1 LETDMTSTPVAV
13 LGAGQ
18 AGLAVSRLLTDAD
31 IEHVVLDRG
40 RPAERWRSRPW
51 ESLRTLSPNW
61 MSRLPG
67 WVYTGA
73 DPHGFMPARE
83 VADYLTAYAR
93 SFAAPVV
100 TGAEIESLRTAL
112 GVYRID
118 TSVGSWS
125 ARAVVV
131 ATGWCDLPVVPDAA
145 SALDASLAQETA
157 ATYANPAGLPDGGVL
172 VVGASASGVQLA
184 DELAAAGRNVVLAV
198 GTHTRLPRIHRGMD
212 ILWWLSTMGTLDEQ
226 VRPAPTRAAAEPSL
240 QLAGRPDRRDVDL
253 AALQARGVTLAGRL
267 RDLEGRRARF
277 ADDLPASITDAD
289 LRMGRLLHR
298 VDAYAHAVGLDD
310 EIEPPARAPRTARAA
325 GAPRELDLA
334 AAGIGSVLWATGYRR
349 AYPWLHVPVLDD
361 DGEIRHVAGTTDAP
375 GLHVMGM
382 RRQTRRTSTFI
393 DGVRHDAA
401 LVTDRI
407 LADLRAARPDRQ
419 LRRAA

>member
-1 LETDMTSTPVAV
+1 MPSTPVAV

-31 IEHVVLDRG
+31 VEHVVLDRG

-51 ESLRTLSPNW
+51 ESLRTLTPNW

-67 WVYTGA
+67 WTYSGT
-73 DPHGFMPARE
+73 DQHGFMGAGE
-83 VADYLTAYAR
+83 VADYLTGYAS
-93 SFAAPVV
+93 SFGAPVV
-100 TGAEIESLRTAL
+100 TGAEIESLRL
-112 GVYRID
+112 GPGSYRIG

-131 ATGWCDLPVVPDAA
+131 ATGWCDRPLVPAA
-145 SALDASLAQETA
+145 ARALDASLAQETA
-157 ATYANPAGLPDGGVL
+157 DSYTSAAGLPGGGVL
-172 VVGASASGVQLA
+172 VVGASASGAQLA
-184 DELAAAGRNVVLAV
+184 DELAAAGRHVVLAV
-198 GTHTRLPRIHRGMD
+198 GAHTRLPRTHRGMD

-226 VRPAPTRAAAEPSL
+226 LRAQISAARPTAEPSV

-253 AALQARGVTLAGRL
+253 PSLQARGVTLAGRL
-267 RDLEGRRARF
+267 RDISGRRVRF
-277 ADDLPASITDAD
+277 AEDLPGSIAGGD
-289 LRMGRLLHR
+289 LRMGRLLRR

-310 EIEPPARAPRTARAA
+310 EIEPSSPTPRTARAA

-334 AAGIGSVLWATGYRR
+334 AAGIGSVVWATGYRR
-349 AYPWLHVPVLDD
+349 DYAWLHVPVLDD
-361 DGEIRHVAGTTDAP
+361 DGEIRHVAGTTVAP

-382 RRQTRRTSTFI
+382 RRQTRRSSTFI

-407 LADLRAARPDRQ
+407 LADLGAARSDRRLGRAA
-419 LRRAA
+419 